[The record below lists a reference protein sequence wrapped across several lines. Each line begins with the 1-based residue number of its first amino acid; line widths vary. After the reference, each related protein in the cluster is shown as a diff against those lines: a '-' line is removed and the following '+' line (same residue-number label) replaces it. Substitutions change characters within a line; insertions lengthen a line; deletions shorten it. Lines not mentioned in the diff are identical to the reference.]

1 MVQVQSTWFPVID
14 RNPQKFVANIFDA
27 KDSDY
32 QKATQRVYRTRMCPS
47 HVCLPVFQKAVRKN
61 GSESR

>member
-14 RNPQKFVANIFDA
+14 RNPQKFVANIFKA

-32 QKATQRVYRTRMCPS
+32 QQATQRISRSKNSASYIE
-47 HVCLPVFQKAVRKN
+47 LPVAK
-61 GSESR
+61 